1 MNPANKVTY
10 PRQHYLIFIPLL
22 IGLALLFYKT
32 NTSLRVLRSA
42 WDSGSIASRPEVV
55 AFGQQVSAT
64 GVLERSA
71 NYLLVV
77 WPALV
82 FGILIGARRTSFRF
96 SRLICAVN
104 EGAVGDDTGCCRPRR
119 GAAYALFLMRVA
131 DICKRGA
138 CVIAIG
144 TGIRAHAGIARFA
157 SGGSAESVFPS

>member
-82 FGILIGARRTSFRF
+82 FGILIGAGVRAFVSPDWFA
-96 SRLICAVN
+96 RLTKGRLVTTQVAAGLA
-104 EGAVGDDTGCCRPRR
+104 GAP
-119 GAAYALFLMRVA
+119 LMLCGA